1 MTTER
6 NGDGEGAGEPPGEP
20 AQPVPAAD
28 VAPPRSAGVLP
39 SDDAPLRGLFRA
51 LRIFLVP
58 FLLSWAFAYVGS
70 ARGAEW
76 LYFAG
81 LGGVTLSLVGLM
93 IWLIS

>member
-1 MTTER
+1 MTSEP
-6 NGDGEGAGEPPGEP
+6 NSPESGSGEPKVESRQP
-20 AQPVPAAD
+20 APN
-28 VAPPRSAGVLP
+28 
-39 SDDAPLRGLFRA
+39 DDALLHGLFRA

-81 LGGVTLSLVGLM
+81 LGGVTLSLVALM

>member
-6 NGDGEGAGEPPGEP
+6 DDPATDRDAQPGEEPSTP
-20 AQPVPAAD
+20 APTD
-28 VAPPRSAGVLP
+28 SSALSGM
-39 SDDAPLRGLFRA
+39 FRA

-58 FLLSWAFAYVGS
+58 FLFSWALAYVGS

-81 LGGVTLSLVGLM
+81 RGGV
-93 IWLIS
+93 LISMLALMVWIIS

>member
-1 MTTER
+1 MTSER
-6 NGDGEGAGEPPGEP
+6 NGPQSGSGEPKGESKQP
-20 AQPVPAAD
+20 A
-28 VAPPRSAGVLP
+28 P
-39 SDDAPLRGLFRA
+39 SDEAPLHGLFRA

-81 LGGVTLSLVGLM
+81 LGGVTLSLVVLM